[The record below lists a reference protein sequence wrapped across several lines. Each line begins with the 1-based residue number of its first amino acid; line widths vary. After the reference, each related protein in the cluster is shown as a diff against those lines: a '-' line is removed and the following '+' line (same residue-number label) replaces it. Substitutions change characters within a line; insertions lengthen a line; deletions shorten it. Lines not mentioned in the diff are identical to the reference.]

1 METKQELPEMAND
14 KPTPVAADP
23 QPDPNDQQWCF
34 AWMPDTPPTVG
45 KDRGV
50 LVKKFQWKP
59 GEQLNISF
67 LDGIPSVQER
77 VKRAALTWTAP
88 GLANLKL
95 IFRQDTTNTDIRIS
109 FKQKGSWS
117 TIGTSCRSVTDKTRP
132 TMNYGWLTEQSTDEQ
147 VVRVVLHEFGHA
159 LGLTH
164 EHMNP
169 AGGIPW
175 NREQVIR
182 DLSGPPNN
190 WTLAQIENN
199 MFRQFSEAET
209 NFTALDAKSIMMY
222 PIPAKW
228 TTNGFSV
235 DTNTALSD
243 TDKKFIRRQYPRR

>member
-1 METKQELPEMAND
+1 METKLDLPEIAED
-14 KPTPVAADP
+14 AQPTPNDT
-23 QPDPNDQQWCF
+23 DQQWCF
-34 AWMPDTPPTVG
+34 AWMPDALPKEG
-45 KDRGV
+45 NERGA
-50 LVKKFQWKP
+50 LIKKFQWKP
-59 GEQLNISF
+59 GQQIKVAF

-77 VKRAALTWTAP
+77 VRRVATGWTGP

-95 IFRQDTTNTDIRIS
+95 IFQPDTNTADIRIS
-109 FKQKGSWS
+109 FKEKGSWS
-117 TIGTSCRSVTDKTRP
+117 TIGTSCRNITDKTRP

-147 VVRVVLHEFGHA
+147 VNRVVLHEFGHA

-164 EHMNP
+164 EHMSP

-175 NREQVIR
+175 NKEQVIR

-199 MFRQFSEAET
+199 MFRQFEAAET
-209 NFTALDAKSIMMY
+209 NFTTLDPQSIMMY

-235 DTNTALSD
+235 GTNATLSD
-243 TDKKFIRRQYPRR
+243 TDKTFIRKQYPRR